1 MKPQIITTQSGES
14 LVVLPLEEY
23 EALRAMADE
32 AEDAADSALAEKLL
46 KDLEEGRDEMLPKE
60 VSRYL
65 LAGDGLVK
73 AIRKWRG
80 KTQAEVAERAG
91 IAQGYLSEIENK
103 EKKGADETLSRIAA
117 ALDVPAHWLV

>member
-1 MKPQIITTQSGES
+1 MKPQIITTSSGES

-32 AEDAADSALAEKLL
+32 VEDAVDSALAEKLL
-46 KDLEEGRDEMLPKE
+46 KDLEEGRDEMLPEE

-80 KTQAEVAERAG
+80 KTQAEVAEKAG
-91 IAQGYLSEIENK
+91 IGQGYLSEIENK
-103 EKKGADETLSRIAA
+103 EKRGADETLVRIAA
-117 ALDVPAHWLV
+117 ALEVPTTWLV